1 VKDHLENRPR
11 VTIEFVDD
19 GLPWLLRSRIDEGCP
34 VTDWLHWI
42 ISRNTTT
49 ERNKKI
55 IIHASQKQQGKMQ
68 QLCVASSSNEQRATN
83 KPSTTKHE
91 RLDEAGTRRSVE
103 SKRPVNLVA
112 SYLPNDLLGVFMR
125 RRNNNIEKGVKK
137 KSVKPLREPIAY
149 FYWSKGLTPSTQ
161 DMEAPLQSEGVS
173 ICFTNLYNM
182 RACSGIDS
190 LPLFPMQRC
199 WALYNYRLWALSQML
214 GTFS

>member
-11 VTIEFVDD
+11 VTIKFVDD
-19 GLPWLLRSRIDEGCP
+19 GLPWLLRSRLDEGCP

-125 RRNNNIEKGVKK
+125 RTGRNN
-137 KSVKPLREPIAY
+137 KPLRKPIAY
-149 FYWSKGLTPSTQ
+149 FYWSTGLT
-161 DMEAPLQSEGVS
+161 L
-173 ICFTNLYNM
+173 C
-182 RACSGIDS
+182 
-190 LPLFPMQRC
+190 
-199 WALYNYRLWALSQML
+199 
-214 GTFS
+214 